1 MALLIPGI
9 CTIDISDKL
18 ASIFT
23 QVKEVNVLDSKDDTN
38 LAVLN
43 RPELGITFTKLH
55 CWKLTQYEKCVFL
68 DADVLVIKNSDE
80 LFERDELSAAPD
92 VGWPDCFNSGVFVY
106 APSEARFADLVAF
119 ANSHG
124 SFDGADQGLLN
135 LYFHDWAHKDIA
147 KHLPFIYNMCSVA
160 MYSYAPAYRQ
170 YGENVKIVHFI
181 GNTKPW
187 LQHYDTAT
195 GIVQP
200 PPGCAHLQPLIQT
213 WWNIFCDNVHS
224 QLSDNMADEFV
235 TTDWRISN
243 PSASPCSNHDP
254 LKSHE
259 RFREDEFLNEPD
271 FSEFKDPWENYC
283 EPVKYQINP
292 SNEAAT
298 SQEHDALDSLSC
310 SSEKHS
316 KIEKID
322 PNSAQCKFV
331 TQSRIV
337 NDDEAK
343 DTQEH
348 TINHG
353 LNVVNRII
361 NQYEHTCK
369 TMISETKNDNVPSVS
384 LTSGPLDNPLPTVDP
399 FNVEKQTDSSSSSKV
414 DNKTGGIAGALSKM
428 TLEEVRTEEQSSV
441 DEGMRKFNWEQGQID
456 YMGADSFDNIM
467 KKIHQTIA
475 AGEPSES
482 TEKKTQKHEKSKE
495 SGQMEAAVEATN
507 VTRPEIPEGNLSNPA
522 QVVSIIDAE
531 RISLD
536 QGALVQDFE
545 PVKEK
550 DSPNESERKVD
561 TQIGSQENV
570 APATDALSSTSVV
583 RVEQESAQSESQI
596 LVVCPRPQE
605 TEIIN
610 RSEITLNISD
620 VGSIP
625 IDLTTSRP
633 AQVDSETT
641 LDVEKRISDPTIE
654 SRLINACSIESSN
667 LPTQAD
673 PDEAPIPPK
682 RKAKNSKEAAG
693 NTDPAT

>member
-1 MALLIPGI
+1 MGGFAWVTLATNDSYSLGALVLAHSLRRVGTPHDLVVLITPGV
-9 CTIDISDKL
+9 SQSMRDKL

-23 QVKEVNVLDSKDDTN
+23 QVQEVNVLDSKDDTN

-106 APSEARFADLVAF
+106 APSDARFADLVAF

-224 QLSDNMADEFV
+224 QLSDNM
-235 TTDWRISN
+235 
-243 PSASPCSNHDP
+243 
-254 LKSHE
+254 
-259 RFREDEFLNEPD
+259 
-271 FSEFKDPWENYC
+271 
-283 EPVKYQINP
+283 
-292 SNEAAT
+292 
-298 SQEHDALDSLSC
+298 
-310 SSEKHS
+310 
-316 KIEKID
+316 
-322 PNSAQCKFV
+322 
-331 TQSRIV
+331 
-337 NDDEAK
+337 
-343 DTQEH
+343 
-348 TINHG
+348 
-353 LNVVNRII
+353 
-361 NQYEHTCK
+361 
-369 TMISETKNDNVPSVS
+369 
-384 LTSGPLDNPLPTVDP
+384 
-399 FNVEKQTDSSSSSKV
+399 
-414 DNKTGGIAGALSKM
+414 GGIAGALSKM
-428 TLEEVRTEEQSSV
+428 TLDEVRTEEQSSV

-482 TEKKTQKHEKSKE
+482 TEKQ
-495 SGQMEAAVEATN
+495 
-507 VTRPEIPEGNLSNPA
+507 PL
-522 QVVSIIDAE
+522 VSVL
-531 RISLD
+531 R
-536 QGALVQDFE
+536 
-545 PVKEK
+545 
-550 DSPNESERKVD
+550 
-561 TQIGSQENV
+561 
-570 APATDALSSTSVV
+570 
-583 RVEQESAQSESQI
+583 
-596 LVVCPRPQE
+596 
-605 TEIIN
+605 
-610 RSEITLNISD
+610 
-620 VGSIP
+620 
-625 IDLTTSRP
+625 
-633 AQVDSETT
+633 
-641 LDVEKRISDPTIE
+641 
-654 SRLINACSIESSN
+654 
-667 LPTQAD
+667 
-673 PDEAPIPPK
+673 K
-682 RKAKNSKEAAG
+682 RK
-693 NTDPAT
+693 NTKKVRKAVRWKQL

>member
-1 MALLIPGI
+1 M
-9 CTIDISDKL
+9 
-18 ASIFT
+18 
-23 QVKEVNVLDSKDDTN
+23 
-38 LAVLN
+38 
-43 RPELGITFTKLH
+43 GITFTKLH

-224 QLSDNMADEFV
+224 QLSDNM
-235 TTDWRISN
+235 
-243 PSASPCSNHDP
+243 
-254 LKSHE
+254 
-259 RFREDEFLNEPD
+259 
-271 FSEFKDPWENYC
+271 
-283 EPVKYQINP
+283 
-292 SNEAAT
+292 
-298 SQEHDALDSLSC
+298 
-310 SSEKHS
+310 
-316 KIEKID
+316 
-322 PNSAQCKFV
+322 
-331 TQSRIV
+331 
-337 NDDEAK
+337 
-343 DTQEH
+343 
-348 TINHG
+348 
-353 LNVVNRII
+353 
-361 NQYEHTCK
+361 
-369 TMISETKNDNVPSVS
+369 
-384 LTSGPLDNPLPTVDP
+384 
-399 FNVEKQTDSSSSSKV
+399 
-414 DNKTGGIAGALSKM
+414 GGIAGALSKM

>member
-1 MALLIPGI
+1 MGGFAWVTLATNDSYSLGALVLAHSLRRVGTPHDLVVLITPGV
-9 CTIDISDKL
+9 SQSMRDKL

-23 QVKEVNVLDSKDDTN
+23 QVQEVNVLDSKDDTN

-106 APSEARFADLVAF
+106 APSDARFADLVAF

-224 QLSDNMADEFV
+224 QLSDNM
-235 TTDWRISN
+235 
-243 PSASPCSNHDP
+243 
-254 LKSHE
+254 
-259 RFREDEFLNEPD
+259 
-271 FSEFKDPWENYC
+271 
-283 EPVKYQINP
+283 
-292 SNEAAT
+292 
-298 SQEHDALDSLSC
+298 
-310 SSEKHS
+310 
-316 KIEKID
+316 
-322 PNSAQCKFV
+322 
-331 TQSRIV
+331 
-337 NDDEAK
+337 
-343 DTQEH
+343 
-348 TINHG
+348 
-353 LNVVNRII
+353 
-361 NQYEHTCK
+361 
-369 TMISETKNDNVPSVS
+369 
-384 LTSGPLDNPLPTVDP
+384 
-399 FNVEKQTDSSSSSKV
+399 
-414 DNKTGGIAGALSKM
+414 GGIAGALSKM
-428 TLEEVRTEEQSSV
+428 TLDEVRTEEQSSV

-482 TEKKTQKHEKSKE
+482 TEKKTQKHEKSTE

-522 QVVSIIDAE
+522 QVVSIIDTE
-531 RISLD
+531 RISLG

-620 VGSIP
+620 VESSP
-625 IDLTTSRP
+625 IDLTTSIP

-641 LDVEKRISDPTIE
+641 LDVEKRISDPMIE
-654 SRLINACSIESSN
+654 SRSINACSVESSN
-667 LPTQAD
+667 LPSQAD